1 MWIRSRVFQIGTTF
15 KLYPWTSWIKESVK
29 GEQLHENSSCRF
41 ASHQTT
47 NEKEAHLLYALF
59 FQALNLNFQQ
69 PLTSLICWYTALL
82 FVSLYT
88 FSGIDNYCMCFICCI
103 NVCKVDKRILERL
116 LMKYSQTSL
125 IRTSKGQN
133 QVFALK
139 RCPYYKGREHMIFG
153 ISVHKRE
160 VSIRE
165 VRL

>member
-82 FVSLYT
+82 LVSLYT

-125 IRTSKGQN
+125 IRTPKGQN
-133 QVFALK
+133 QVFALQ